1 MPTSPT
7 IPRRSDGSRT
17 GARRHDGTGT
27 VARLNAEWCTMCD
40 DASTAVVVGTWAAQ
54 HDALAE
60 CTSLVDIEGA
70 VTGAAPADADRILL
84 TLLGLCHDGDALA
97 GRVVLQLMLG
107 KAVRIAAAH
116 AARDSRE
123 NLEHAAVTALWTV
136 IATYPT
142 TRRPAKVAAN
152 IAMDAVHAVSVE
164 LAHRRTESPTEPGV
178 LSEVCSAP
186 SASSSAPADLELI
199 ELLAW
204 AVDQGVVTT
213 ADATLIVDIYAPAP
227 GEPGGATAA
236 VRHEMSWP
244 AARQRASRAVRK
256 ITSAIRADTVAA
268 ARPRPQVN
276 RDAR

>member
-1 MPTSPT
+1 MPTST
-7 IPRRSDGSRT
+7 TMPRRSEPSCADV
-17 GARRHDGTGT
+17 RRHDGTGT
-27 VARLNAEWCTMCD
+27 VARLNAEWSTLGD
-40 DASTAVVVGTWAAQ
+40 DAAAATAVGAWAAQ
-54 HDALAE
+54 YETLAG
-60 CTSLVDIEGA
+60 CASLADIEGA
-70 VTGAAPADADRILL
+70 AADATPADTDRILL
-84 TLLGLCHDGDALA
+84 TLLGLCHDGDVLA

-107 KAVRIAAAH
+107 KAVRIAAAY

-142 TRRPAKVAAN
+142 ARRPARVAAN

-164 LAHRRTESPTEPGV
+164 LAHRRAESPTEPGV
-178 LSEVCSAP
+178 LSEVCSDR
-186 SASSSAPADLELI
+186 SASSSDPADLELI

-227 GEPGGATAA
+227 GETGGAAAA

-256 ITSAIRADTVAA
+256 ITSAIRADTPVA
-268 ARPRPQVN
+268 
-276 RDAR
+276 